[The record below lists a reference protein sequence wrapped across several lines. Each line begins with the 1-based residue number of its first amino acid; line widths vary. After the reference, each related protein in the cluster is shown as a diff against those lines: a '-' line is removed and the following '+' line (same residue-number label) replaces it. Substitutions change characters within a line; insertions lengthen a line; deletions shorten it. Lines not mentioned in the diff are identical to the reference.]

1 VKVSTC
7 SAGAVEA
14 WHIAGFT
21 APQAC
26 NATFFAGMGSI
37 VKRLTGPTFLQGQAL

>member
-1 VKVSTC
+1 MFRPVRLRRY
-7 SAGAVEA
+7 EPNP
-14 WHIAGFT
+14 IAGFT

-37 VKRLTGPTFLQGQAL
+37 VKRLTGPSFLQGQAL